1 MERMRPTEPTPPSL
15 PGMVERARSEYLEM
29 PGLNLT
35 APQAQRL
42 WALDATFCD
51 AVLSALL
58 EARFLKR
65 TAANTYLRNDATN

>member
-1 MERMRPTEPTPPSL
+1 MQ
-15 PGMVERARSEYLEM
+15 RARAEFLEM

-35 APQAQRL
+35 ATQAQRL

-51 AVLSALL
+51 AVLAALL

-65 TAANTYLRNDATN
+65 TAGNSYVRSDGTH